1 MEFITTVERFTA
13 QANGSF
19 ALQLGRN
26 KLGCLFQAR
35 PFYLVKYSL
44 LARTIGAAFVSTLKV
59 SSWVCIL
66 DTSFSSKLMYRPEKP
81 EC

>member
-1 MEFITTVERFTA
+1 MFLTQV
-13 QANGSF
+13 NGSV
-19 ALQLGRN
+19 ALQLCRN

-44 LARTIGAAFVSTLKV
+44 LARTIGAAIVSTLKV

-66 DTSFSSKLMYRPEKP
+66 NASFSSKLMYRPEKP